1 VADNTV
7 WSHWQVASRSSE
19 VNFTKNYMLLYLFFT
34 FKAKTITLEYL
45 DGTQREREPPPRL
58 ILHAGV
64 SVIQCCR
71 DFPRAAIQT
80 PFVDYCFTKQW
91 TKSGLILNERKHFL
105 PTEEITSLR
114 PSSWILGEVGVGS
127 KGDERNGREGIRQC
141 VHTSIE
147 ISGSALFQTNET
159 WLLFLVASFLF
170 YEAKK
175 FMKIHPSVIM
185 LTDGWSNRGK
195 NNLS

>member
-1 VADNTV
+1 M
-7 WSHWQVASRSSE
+7 
-19 VNFTKNYMLLYLFFT
+19 NFTKNYMLLYLFFT

-105 PTEEITSLR
+105 PTEELTSLR

-127 KGDERNGREGIRQC
+127 KGDERDGRRGIVNVSTHQSKSLDPHCSRPTKPDYC
-141 VHTSIE
+141 
-147 ISGSALFQTNET
+147 F
-159 WLLFLVASFLF
+159 LLQGLPLPRS
-170 YEAKK
+170 
-175 FMKIHPSVIM
+175 S
-185 LTDGWSNRGK
+185 
-195 NNLS
+195 